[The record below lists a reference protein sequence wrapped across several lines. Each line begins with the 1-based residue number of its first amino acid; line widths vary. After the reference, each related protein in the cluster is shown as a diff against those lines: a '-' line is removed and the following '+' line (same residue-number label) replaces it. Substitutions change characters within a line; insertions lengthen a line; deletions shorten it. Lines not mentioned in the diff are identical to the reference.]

1 MRAILI
7 AVMLL
12 AGAVSAQAQPA
23 APQAVLHAAVANVI
37 RPNVLQFD
45 ADARGLQSAMTALC
59 AAPSAEA
66 VEIADQQFALVVAAY
81 GRIEFLRLGPVMEDN
96 RADRMLFWPDR
107 RSIGLKQVQAI
118 LTEEDPLATDPT
130 SLESKS
136 VAVQGL
142 GALEYVLFGTGAE
155 SLSTADGAF
164 RCAYG
169 QAIAA
174 NIAAM
179 AQDLVIGWY
188 LPGGIADHLQD
199 PQPANT
205 DYRTGTETMEELVG
219 LVSHGLEA
227 LRDKHLKPFMASET
241 AAAKPKLAVFWRSDL
256 TMTFVRAN
264 IEGMAELIE
273 QSGVA
278 HEVDPQYQGLA
289 NTIDFEFRN
298 ATRALDLITLPVAEA
313 VEDDKQAA
321 ALGYLVLVTGSLQ
334 SIIGE
339 QLSAALGLSVGFSAL
354 DGD

>member
-1 MRAILI
+1 MRTILI

-12 AGAVSAQAQPA
+12 AGVGAAQAQPA
-23 APQAVLHAAVANVI
+23 APRPVLHAAVADVI

-45 ADARGLQSAMTALC
+45 ADARGLQTAMTALC
-59 AAPSAEA
+59 AAPSSDA
-66 VEIADQQFALVVAAY
+66 VGIANQQFALVVAAY
-81 GRIEFLRLGPVMEDN
+81 GKIDFLRIGPLVEDN

-107 RSIGLKQVQAI
+107 RGIGLKQVQAI
-118 LTEEDPLATDPT
+118 LTEQDALATDPT
-130 SLESKS
+130 SLASKS

-155 SLSTADGAF
+155 SLGTADGAF

-169 QAIAA
+169 AAIAS

-179 AQDLVIGWY
+179 AQELVIGWY
-188 LPGGIADHLQD
+188 LPDGIADHLQD

-205 DYRTGTETMEELVG
+205 DYRTSTETLEALVG

-227 LRDKHLKPFMASET
+227 LRDKHLKPFLASDT

-264 IEGMAELIE
+264 IEGMAELIA

-278 HEVDPQYQGLA
+278 RDVDAQYQGLE
-289 NTIDFEFRN
+289 NTSEFEFRN
-298 ATRALDLITLPVAEA
+298 ATRALDLVTLPVAGA